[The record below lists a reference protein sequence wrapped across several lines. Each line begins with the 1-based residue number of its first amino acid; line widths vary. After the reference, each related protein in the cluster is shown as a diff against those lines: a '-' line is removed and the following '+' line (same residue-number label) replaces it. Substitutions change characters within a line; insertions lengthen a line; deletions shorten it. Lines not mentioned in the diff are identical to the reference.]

1 MAMLSNLLSPLSVA
15 FIVVILGYLIGKIKF
30 AKISLDL
37 SGVLIVAVL
46 TGWMLSTVA
55 SRSSVVNVMEYE
67 TNMKFF
73 SSFGTA
79 LFVSSIGLST
89 GGILDFRNKKDMKAI
104 AIGSLMVCSAF
115 VAMKIISVVDKNV
128 SESKLLGALCGALTT
143 TPGLSAACEL
153 ENVVTNDIVL
163 GYGCAYLFGVIAT
176 VLFVQVISNKSM
188 DTSNVESNI
197 KELHENK
204 AALHGLIQIGCIVV
218 LGRIIGNIEIAN
230 FSLGNSGGMLCAGI
244 IVGIIVKRV
253 NFLKSLTTKMLAPL
267 RSMGL
272 VLFFVGNGIPAGMQF
287 TSGVELKMIF
297 YGVLMTLVPIILGIF
312 LYNLFFKDRL
322 PATIIAGGMTSTPAI
337 GVLVEK
343 NNSICLSKYALAY
356 FGALITIICLIRIN
370 VIQYQII

>member
-1 MAMLSNLLSPLSVA
+1 MAVLSNLLSPLSVA
-15 FIVVILGYLIGKIKF
+15 FIVIILGYLIGKIKF

-37 SGVLIVAVL
+37 SSVLIVAVL
-46 TGWMLSTVA
+46 TGWMLSVVA
-55 SRSSVVNVMEYE
+55 SCSSIVNVIEYE
-67 TNMKFF
+67 ANMKFF

-115 VAMKIISVVDKNV
+115 VAMKIISVVDTNM

-153 ENVVTNDIVL
+153 ENVLPNDIIL

-176 VLFVQVISNKSM
+176 VLFVQIISNKSV
-188 DTSNVESNI
+188 DTSNIGSKV
-197 KELHENK
+197 KEPNENK
-204 AALHGLIQIGCIVV
+204 AALYGLLQIGSVV
-218 LGRIIGNIEIAN
+218 VVGRIIGNIEIEN
-230 FSLGNSGGMLCAGI
+230 FSLGSSGGMLCVGI
-244 IVGIIVKRV
+244 VAGIIVKRV
-253 NFLKSLTTKMLAPL
+253 NFQKSLKTKALAPF
-267 RSMGL
+267 RNMGL

-297 YGVLMTLVPIILGIF
+297 YGVLMTIVPIISGII
-312 LYNLFFKDRL
+312 LYGLFFKDRQL
-322 PATIIAGGMTSTPAI
+322 ATTIAGGMTSTPAI

-343 NNSICLSKYALAY
+343 SINISWSKYALAY
-356 FGALITIICLIRIN
+356 FGALLTIVILIRM
-370 VIQYQII
+370 Y

>member
-1 MAMLSNLLSPLSVA
+1 MEVLSNLLSPLSVA
-15 FIVVILGYLIGKIKF
+15 FIVIICGYLIGKIKF

-46 TGWMLSTVA
+46 TGWMLSSVA
-55 SRSSVVNVMEYE
+55 SCSSVINVIEYE

-79 LFVSSIGLST
+79 LFVSSIGVST

-115 VAMKIISVVDKNV
+115 VVMNIISEVDTNV
-128 SESKLLGALCGALTT
+128 SKSKLLGALCGALTT

-153 ENVVTNDIVL
+153 ENVVPNDITL

-188 DTSNVESNI
+188 DTSNMGSKVE
-197 KELHENK
+197 ELYENK
-204 AALHGLIQIGCIVV
+204 AALYGLLQIGCVVV

-230 FSLGNSGGMLCAGI
+230 FSLGNSGGMLCVGI
-244 IVGIIVKRV
+244 IVGIIVKKVRP
-253 NFLKSLTTKMLAPL
+253 FKSLTTKMLAPF
-267 RSMGL
+267 RNMGL
-272 VLFFVGNGIPAGMQF
+272 VLFFVGNGIPAGMQL
-287 TSGVELKMIF
+287 TSGVEIKVIF
-297 YGVLMTLVPIILGIF
+297 YGVLMTMSPIISGTL
-312 LYNLFFKDRL
+312 LYKHFFKDRV
-322 PATIIAGGMTSTPAI
+322 PATTIAGGMTSTPAI

-343 NNSICLSKYALAY
+343 HNNISLSKYALAY
-356 FGALITIICLIRIN
+356 FGALITIVMLIRIN
-370 VIQYQII
+370 VMGTF